1 MVSKSLSQEETM
13 TKTAKAQPAAP
24 QLNARELL
32 NSSHPLHASFTAWV
46 KRRNAAVGGGEELTV
61 RKARKFLAK
70 FPGFRQAK
78 VAA

>member
-1 MVSKSLSQEETM
+1 MK
-13 TKTAKAQPAAP
+13 KTAKAQPVAP

-32 NSSHPLHASFTAWV
+32 NSSHPLYATFTAWV
-46 KRRNAAVGGGEELTV
+46 KRRNDAVGGGDELTV

-70 FPGFRQAK
+70 YPGFRQAK